1 MATDLIYKVPVRVI
15 WLQTA
20 IYKYRCPGR
29 PNKRT
34 NHSRQ
39 GADNIKERKIFSPP
53 ISGKNWRT
61 ESYLLAGSGHG
72 RMFWMILMAYMS
84 AKLINCT

>member
-39 GADNIKERKIFSPP
+39 GADNIKERKYSHLQYQVKTGELRVIYWVRSW
-53 ISGKNWRT
+53 KNVLDD
-61 ESYLLAGSGHG
+61 SDGLHVS
-72 RMFWMILMAYMS
+72 
-84 AKLINCT
+84 

>member
-29 PNKRT
+29 PFNKRT
-34 NHSRQ
+34 DHSRK
-39 GADNIKERKIFSPP
+39 GADNIKERKYSHLQYQVKTRELKVIYQVRSW
-53 ISGKNWRT
+53 KNVLD
-61 ESYLLAGSGHG
+61 EFEGLHVS
-72 RMFWMILMAYMS
+72 
-84 AKLINCT
+84 

>member
-39 GADNIKERKIFSPP
+39 GADNIKERKYSHLQYQVKT
-53 ISGKNWRT
+53 GAT
-61 ESYLLAGSGHG
+61 GSGHG

>member
-29 PNKRT
+29 PFNKRT
-34 NHSRQ
+34 REQTIVDRGQITSKRE
-39 GADNIKERKIFSPP
+39 NILTSNIR
-53 ISGKNWRT
+53 
-61 ESYLLAGSGHG
+61 
-72 RMFWMILMAYMS
+72 
-84 AKLINCT
+84 

>member
-29 PNKRT
+29 PFNKRT
-34 NHSRQ
+34 DRSRQ
-39 GADNIKERKIFSPP
+39 RADNIKERKYSHLQYQVKTRELRVIYQVRSW
-53 ISGKNWRT
+53 KNVLD
-61 ESYLLAGSGHG
+61 EFEDLLVS
-72 RMFWMILMAYMS
+72 
-84 AKLINCT
+84 

>member
-29 PNKRT
+29 PFNKRT
-34 NHSRQ
+34 DHSRQ
-39 GADNIKERKIFSPP
+39 RADNIKERKYSHLQYQVKTRELKVIYRVRSW
-53 ISGKNWRT
+53 KNVLD
-61 ESYLLAGSGHG
+61 EFEGLHVS
-72 RMFWMILMAYMS
+72 
-84 AKLINCT
+84 

>member
-15 WLQTA
+15 WLQIA

-39 GADNIKERKIFSPP
+39 GADNIKERKYSHLQYQVKTGELKVIYWVRSW
-53 ISGKNWRT
+53 KNVLDD
-61 ESYLLAGSGHG
+61 SDGLHVS
-72 RMFWMILMAYMS
+72 
-84 AKLINCT
+84 

>member
-39 GADNIKERKIFSPP
+39 GADNIKERKYSHLQYQVKTGELKVIYWVRSW
-53 ISGKNWRT
+53 KNVLDD
-61 ESYLLAGSGHG
+61 SDGLHVS
-72 RMFWMILMAYMS
+72 
-84 AKLINCT
+84 